1 MSAEEDGLLSFLF
14 YVIIV
19 YPATAWLLKN
29 YKTGNRGLYLAIGF
43 LGLIA
48 AGKTYLEFNER
59 GPNFYATLYV
69 SPSST
74 GADEIRITRSSA
86 GAEIRKA
93 YKRKSLEL
101 HPDKNPSPS
110 ANEEFE
116 KVKEAYDV
124 LTNPEQRALYNK
136 FGPEGMNKNFVDA
149 NELLLQI
156 SIFYLTWGMLA
167 YILTLGKS
175 SSTARNW
182 IYTGQIAM
190 LVVEVSLV
198 LQEVKLPDWFF
209 PTVTEHEMVLLMH
222 SLFPAFMNGCR
233 CIGSFYYVDVDEL
246 TRKTLESLRAS
257 HTELLEQLKLIQD
270 QLNDGGYGGKPATKK
285 TIAEKIND
293 LSPPEQSTVGLVGQN
308 TNQKSSSMGF
318 YLMIIGYIVYY
329 TW

>member
-1 MSAEEDGLLSFLF
+1 MQ
-14 YVIIV
+14 
-19 YPATAWLLKN
+19 
-29 YKTGNRGLYLAIGF
+29 
-43 LGLIA
+43 
-48 AGKTYLEFNER
+48 
-59 GPNFYATLYV
+59 
-69 SPSST
+69 
-74 GADEIRITRSSA
+74 
-86 GAEIRKA
+86 
-93 YKRKSLEL
+93 
-101 HPDKNPSPS
+101 
-110 ANEEFE
+110 
-116 KVKEAYDV
+116 V

-257 HTELLEQLKLIQD
+257 HTVSS
-270 QLNDGGYGGKPATKK
+270 NVW
-285 TIAEKIND
+285 
-293 LSPPEQSTVGLVGQN
+293 VGTSVFVSHPSARFPN
-308 TNQKSSSMGF
+308 A
-318 YLMIIGYIVYY
+318 
-329 TW
+329 